1 MAGAKS
7 KSNLSIVDP
16 LETGREFVRS
26 VGKPSTKWLADEAA
40 QSGKTFLEQLLGLNL
55 KKDSGTTH
63 ADKAPQSE
71 SPQQHK
77 NVEIFNFMHH
87 KNATE
92 KPKVHAE
99 KAPHR
104 KTEAAPAIR
113 YHEEIAQNREH
124 ASKGEM
130 RDIQQNIEQIKI
142 ELSKLVNSSQV
153 LKLEFAEV
161 SVEQSSKNVGE
172 YHINFFEWMLAVIRA
187 AREKVEDSGAWLGT
201 VQGKGAKK
209 GYWGMFKQHGTT
221 FGLSGE
227 RSVAT
232 QVG

>member
-40 QSGKTFLEQLLGLNL
+40 QSGRTFLEQLLGLNL

-71 SPQQHK
+71 ESKQPHK
-77 NVEIFNFMHH
+77 NVEVFNFLNH
-87 KNATE
+87 KNASD
-92 KPKVHAE
+92 KPKAHAE
-99 KAPHR
+99 KASHR
-104 KTEAAPAIR
+104 QAEAAID
-113 YHEEIAQNREH
+113 YHREITHNRER

-130 RDIQQNIEQIKI
+130 HDIQQNIEQIKI

-172 YHINFFEWMLAVIRA
+172 YHINFFEWMLTVIRA